1 MPYASKAQQRYFNA
15 VLKKKHPE
23 MVAEFNKETK
33 GKYDKLPDK
42 KETPTESKKAVDF
55 GAILDMFAN

>member
-42 KETPTESKKAVDF
+42 KEPPHAKEAVDF